1 MSCFY
6 SKRTNVDKFK
16 NIEDVYEP
24 KSILKNKRRKSIYPL
39 TISKK
44 EQIKKNKKDLDE
56 QHKCREAFIDK
67 FNAELLQCGGC
78 QELFRVGDNAIQ
90 TNCACCDK
98 FFHCHI
104 AGSCIGPYCSVM
116 MDGVKHSLKYCL
128 SCVNPYLKVNIE
140 DNGKCLCKT
149 CENHPE
155 IPNYYKQV

>member
-1 MSCFY
+1 MSCCAKKKTY
-6 SKRTNVDKFK
+6 
-16 NIEDVYEP
+16 IEELEDVFEP
-24 KSILKNKRRKSIYPL
+24 RPILKNKRHKTIYPL
-39 TISKK
+39 TTARMMKSENKVKLK
-44 EQIKKNKKDLDE
+44 EESEKRQ
-56 QHKCREAFIDK
+56 QFIDK
-67 FNAELLQCGGC
+67 FNAEILTCGGC

-90 TNCACCDK
+90 TSCASCDK

-104 AGSCIGPYCSVM
+104 AGACIGPNCSVILN
-116 MDGVKHSLKYCL
+116 GEKHSLKYCL